1 MRRIIPLLIA
11 LAPIPAAAAFA
22 HPADNMSYVLFDKGG
37 TDTMTMG
44 SSSDFDRAQAYRA
57 GGAPMLY
64 VRDGGRAYVIRDA
77 ALLRRANAIVEP
89 QRKLG
94 ERQGE
99 LGKQQGALGDRQ
111 GALGAEQGRLGAQMA
126 NTRVADV
133 AALASQ
139 QAELGARQSALG
151 SQQAAL
157 GARQAELGAQQARL
171 AEQAKPQFRALVA
184 EAMRRGLAQRVQ

>member
-11 LAPIPAAAAFA
+11 LAPIPAAAALA
-22 HPADNMSYVLFDKGG
+22 HPADTMSYVLFDAGG

-44 SSSDFDRAQAYRA
+44 SSDDFDRARAYRA

-64 VRDGGRAYVIRDA
+64 VRDGGHAYVIRDA

-111 GALGAEQGRLGAQMA
+111 EALGDRQGQLGQAMANARVSDLPDLGRLQAQLG
-126 NTRVADV
+126 R
-133 AALASQ
+133 Q
-139 QAELGARQSALG
+139 QADLGA
-151 SQQAAL
+151 QQAAL
-157 GARQAELGAQQARL
+157 GARQADLGRQQAEL

-184 EAMRRGLAQRVQ
+184 DAIQHGLAQRVD